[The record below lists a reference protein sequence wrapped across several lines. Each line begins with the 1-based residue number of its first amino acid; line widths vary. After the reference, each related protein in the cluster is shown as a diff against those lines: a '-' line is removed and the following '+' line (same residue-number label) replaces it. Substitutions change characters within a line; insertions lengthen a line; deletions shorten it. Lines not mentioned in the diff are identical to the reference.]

1 MKRKLTSYTYVL
13 DHTTQTPACRNS
25 PRSNYCNCNT
35 CQFLSKYFWLVIA
48 AALLMEPVCLE
59 TLESYIQT
67 LSIWETHAYVGEF
80 CGSGVVPL
88 RPCTKSVSN
97 IYLLDFL
104 FWSDEAGTCN
114 NISASQFKEIHMSF
128 GISYHL
134 RLLSLIQTI

>member
-48 AALLMEPVCLE
+48 AALLMEPVCLG

-67 LSIWETHAYVGEF
+67 LSIWETHAYVGESSF
-80 CGSGVVPL
+80 AGVLSFHLGLAQNQCQIFIYLISFSGVMRQERAITFQQVNL
-88 RPCTKSVSN
+88 RKYICHMESA
-97 IYLLDFL
+97 I
-104 FWSDEAGTCN
+104 TCD
-114 NISASQFKEIHMSF
+114 
-128 GISYHL
+128 SYH
-134 RLLSLIQTI
+134 